1 MTRFRFAVVSLS
13 LVTVSGCQE
22 PPASQTEEIVSQ
34 TRPTVELDLWT
45 RSLQCADHA
54 EQFGTKLQQQN
65 AGNSQGAFQ
74 VIDWTNHYNRRES
87 RCFVEVRYTHGNDLI
102 AKNSAPPFSSE
113 LYDAVWCD

>member
-74 VIDWTNHYNRRES
+74 VIDWDES
-87 RCFVEVRYTHGNDLI
+87 LQPT
-102 AKNSAPPFSSE
+102 
-113 LYDAVWCD
+113 